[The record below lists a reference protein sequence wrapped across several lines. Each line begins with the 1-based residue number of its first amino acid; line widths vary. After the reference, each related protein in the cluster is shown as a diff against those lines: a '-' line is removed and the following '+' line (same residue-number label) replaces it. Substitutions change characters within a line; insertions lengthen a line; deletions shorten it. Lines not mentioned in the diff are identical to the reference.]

1 MKLPFII
8 TTALKFLTGM
18 PWGEITSLSRRVQ
31 LNVDGVDTRQMTGRA
46 KAELVVNLVLP
57 QVPAE
62 YRAIAKQIIQILIEV
77 YLILKRKENT

>member
-18 PWGEITSLSRRVQ
+18 PWGEVTGLFKRVQ

-57 QVPAE
+57 QVPIE
-62 YRAIAKQIIQILIEV
+62 YRDIAKQVVQILIEV
-77 YLILKRKENT
+77 YLILKRRPQ